1 MPELPE
7 VETVKNQLWHALQD
21 KKIKSVTL
29 NRQNLRFPLPENF
42 TPLLTGAV
50 CQTISR
56 HGKYIL
62 MGLDN
67 NMTLLIHLGM
77 TGRFV
82 MGDTYM
88 QLPDFY
94 HHYALNPIHEHIIFI
109 TECNMRVGYYDP
121 RRFGYMDIFPT
132 AHIKQ
137 NRFIKMLGT
146 DALNIAARCDDF
158 ILSLSKIKTS
168 IKNTLLNQS
177 VLAGV
182 GNIYASEAL
191 WRAGIP
197 PKIPSCNISADKIKI
212 LSQHIEDILYQA
224 IHAGGSTLKD
234 YRSPDGKSGSFQ
246 HQFDVYDRAGLLC
259 HKNDGGMIEKTI
271 ISGRSTYHCPVC
283 QS

>member
-121 RRFGYMDIFPT
+121 RRFGYMD
-132 AHIKQ
+132 A
-137 NRFIKMLGT
+137 
-146 DALNIAARCDDF
+146 AAR
-158 ILSLSKIKTS
+158 IKSERSKVRDEDRK
-168 IKNTLLNQS
+168 QS
-177 VLAGV
+177 VIA
-182 GNIYASEAL
+182 NASAAAAQ
-191 WRAGIP
+191 AGIP
-197 PKIPSCNISADKIKI
+197 IPIIAAIWEI
-212 LSQHIEDILYQA
+212 LVE
-224 IHAGGSTLKD
+224 GSIA
-234 YRSPDGKSGSFQ
+234 YEMAAWENM
-246 HQFDVYDRAGLLC
+246 RA
-259 HKNDGGMIEKTI
+259 
-271 ISGRSTYHCPVC
+271 
-283 QS
+283 